1 MLSSVCTEGVHSRVR
16 KGHDENDSEK
26 KKEKKLAAFCECKVS
41 ENMLH
46 PAAVPTR
53 PNGESCLGARV
64 VDSLLVHVM
73 ISRKLWS
80 LSKSRGGD

>member
-26 KKEKKLAAFCECKVS
+26 KKKTSCLCECKVS

-53 PNGESCLGARV
+53 PNGESCLGGRV

-73 ISRKLWS
+73 ISRKL
-80 LSKSRGGD
+80 